1 MVESGEFDKIKRK
14 WSPPE
19 QECGG
24 GKGRPLGFEN
34 TSPAFL
40 VYLAGLVISWFVFF
54 LEILKGREKTKKSLG
69 SNKQLGHDRRAR
81 KMFDYQEN

>member
-1 MVESGEFDKIKRK
+1 MVESGEIDKIKRK

-40 VYLAGLVISWFVFF
+40 VYLAGLVICWFVFF
-54 LEILKGREKTKKSLG
+54 LEILKGREKTKKKVWEQTNCL
-69 SNKQLGHDRRAR
+69 D
-81 KMFDYQEN
+81 MIEEIENC